1 MLWLIITAAGA
12 GVLLGLTLLRALA
25 VFAASVALSVTAV
38 VSMTLGHWPL
48 LEIIVYTFMLLAAL
62 QCSYLIG
69 LIFSIRWT
77 RNTVTEC
84 SRVHR
89 LG

>member
-1 MLWLIITAAGA
+1 MLWLIIPAAGA
-12 GVLLGLTLLRALA
+12 GVVLGLTLFRALA
-25 VFAASVALSVTAV
+25 VFATSVALSVTAV
-38 VSMTLGHWPL
+38 VSMMLGHWPL

-69 LIFSIRWT
+69 VIFSIRWKG
-77 RNTVTEC
+77 NTVSEC
-84 SRVHR
+84 SGVHR